1 MIKIEKKA
9 PPAILVSKATEEAIQ
24 ELINGSSKQ
33 LKKSIYKNKSIVDSL
48 ADAYHNKCA
57 YCESILDNV
66 NVSNYRPKSKYPW
79 LAYEWS
85 NLMPICPA
93 CNSNKRD
100 IFPLKNEEFRIVKPS
115 INKFHAFDLLFE
127 QPLLIHPEIEEPEI
141 HFSFT
146 INGEINSQTEKGRVT
161 IQVCRLDRDF
171 LNTARQKKIDEI
183 LQSFKNQIITL
194 ENFPHNTK
202 TNIDDLIKLSFT
214 NVFDLLFKSAQPYSE
229 FSLLGKQMIENF
241 DYFFTN
247 NIETESG
254 KEILKKAYQY
264 FVKNL
269 ENNNQNIIKQ
279 LVIQE
284 DNLLISQTSEDTYFD
299 ASNKTENLFYALKQI
314 KIENFNG
321 IIKTEIIEIPIDT
334 RWIFLSGENGFGKT
348 SILQAIVLGFNGTKE
363 KNIPLI
369 SNENKV
375 DETKPTKISI
385 EIKKNVES
393 IINSIDSKNFV
404 RFPHFAVYG
413 PSRLNILKAYSDEKR
428 TGQTYN
434 IFNSDGLLLNIENE
448 LYEWQLNSDIKS
460 SIIRQLF
467 VDLLKPYIVD
477 IHIENKQVVYFEKD
491 IKSDNIFQ
499 PKPFSQLASGF
510 KSLIATIGDM
520 LIRFDKN
527 GQDITNPDKLK
538 GFVIIDEFDLHW
550 HPKWQ
555 RTLVDRLSKI
565 FKNIQF
571 IVSTHSILPLFG
583 APSKSIF
590 IKVNKTYE
598 QGITVERI
606 NLDFENLSPNI
617 ILSSPLFDTP
627 ILSVLNRNQEEF
639 ATDEDYIKWY
649 AYDALKKELK
659 QKEEKRK
666 ELFNLLNSKVND

>member
-1 MIKIEKKA
+1 
-9 PPAILVSKATEEAIQ
+9 
-24 ELINGSSKQ
+24 
-33 LKKSIYKNKSIVDSL
+33 
-48 ADAYHNKCA
+48 
-57 YCESILDNV
+57 
-66 NVSNYRPKSKYPW
+66 
-79 LAYEWS
+79 
-85 NLMPICPA
+85 MPICPA

-100 IFPLKNEEFRIVKPS
+100 KFPLKNENFRIIVPKP
-115 INKFHAFDLLFE
+115 NMFQAYDLLFE
-127 QPLLIHPEIEEPEI
+127 EPLLIHPEIENPEI

-146 INGEINSQTEKGRVT
+146 LNGEINSKTEKGRAT
-161 IQVCRLDRDF
+161 IHVCRLNRDF
-171 LNTARQKKIDEI
+171 LNVARKKKIDEI
-183 LQSFKNQIITL
+183 LQSIKNQIITL
-194 ENFPHNTK
+194 ENFPHNPK
-202 TNIDDLIKLSFT
+202 TEINDLIKLSFT

-229 FSLLGKQMIENF
+229 FSLLGKQMIEYF
-241 DYFFTN
+241 DYFFTD

-264 FVKNL
+264 FVRDL
-269 ENNNQNIIKQ
+269 EKSNQTIIKQ

-284 DNLLISQTSEDTYFD
+284 DNLLISQISDDKYFD
-299 ASNKTENLFYALKQI
+299 LDNKEEHLFYALKQI

-321 IIKTEIIEIPIDT
+321 IKKTEIVDIPIDT
-334 RWIFLSGENGFGKT
+334 RWIFLTGENGFGKT
-348 SILQAIVLGFNGTKE
+348 SILQAIVLGLNGTKE
-363 KNIPLI
+363 KNTPLI

-385 EIKKNVES
+385 EIKKDTES
-393 IINSIDSKNFV
+393 MINNIDSNNFV

-428 TGQTYN
+428 TSQTYN

-448 LYEWQLNSDIKS
+448 LYEWQLNNDIKS
-460 SIIRQLF
+460 SIVRQLL
-467 VDLLKPYIVD
+467 VNLLKPYIVD
-477 IHIENKQVVYFEKD
+477 IHIENKHVVYFEKD
-491 IKSDNIFQ
+491 IKSEFVF
-499 PKPFSQLASGF
+499 PAKPFFQLASGF
-510 KSLIATIGDM
+510 KSIIATIGDM

-527 GQDITNPDKLK
+527 GQDITKPDKLK

-555 RTLVDRLSKI
+555 RILVDRLSTI

-583 APSKSIF
+583 APRKSIF
-590 IKVNKTYE
+590 IKVNKSYE

-627 ILSVLNRNQEEF
+627 ILSILNKNQEEF

-649 AYDALKKELK
+649 AYDAIKKELK
-659 QKEEKRK
+659 EKEEKRK
-666 ELFNLLNSKVND
+666 ELFNLLNSKIND